1 MAEAATKR
9 KAVQRRGLP
18 RYAQIRRALETAI
31 VSGDWPPGHRIPSEQ
46 QLLRRYRCSRMTV
59 NKALSALADSGM
71 IVRRRRSGSFV
82 SSPNGRSVLEIQDVE
97 QDVALHGRAYRVAL
111 QSRTERKAGKEDT
124 ERLGVEPGTPVLA
137 LRCAHF
143 VDEWP
148 WMLEDRLINLAAVP
162 AARDADF
169 AKRSPGSWLLEQV
182 PWSEAKHE
190 IRAENASAEVA
201 RDLSIEEGFA
211 CLVVE
216 RTTRFAAEVVTHVV
230 LHYPGD
236 RHKLIARF
244 TPGG

>member
-1 MAEAATKR
+1 MAEAARKR
-9 KAVQRRGLP
+9 KALLPRGLP
-18 RYAQIRRALETAI
+18 RYAQIRRALESAI

-97 QDVALHGRAYRVAL
+97 QDVAQHGRAYRVAL
-111 QSRTERKAGKEDT
+111 QSRTERKADAEAAAL
-124 ERLGVEPGTPVLA
+124 LGVDRGAPVLA
-137 LRCAHF
+137 LQCVHF
-143 VDEWP
+143 IDDWP
-148 WMLEDRLINLAAVP
+148 WMIERRLINLAAVP
-162 AARDADF
+162 AAREADF
-169 AKRSPGSWLLEQV
+169 SNRSPGSWLLEQV
-182 PWSEAKHE
+182 PWSQARHE
-190 IRAENASAEVA
+190 IRAANASAEIA
-201 RDLSIEEGFA
+201 RALSIEEGFA

-216 RTTRFAAEVVTHVV
+216 RTTRLADEVVTHVV

-236 RHKLIARF
+236 RHKLVARF